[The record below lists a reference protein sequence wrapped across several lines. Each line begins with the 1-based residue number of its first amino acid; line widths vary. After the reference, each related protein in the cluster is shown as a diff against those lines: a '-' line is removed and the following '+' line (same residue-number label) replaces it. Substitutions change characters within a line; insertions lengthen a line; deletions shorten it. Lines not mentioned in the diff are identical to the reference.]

1 LAIGNRQLAIE
12 NTVMETLFKD
22 IRCGIRGLLKHPGF
36 TATAVITL
44 ALGIGVNTAIF
55 SVVNAVLLKPVPYL
69 NPPRL
74 VVIES
79 GNKQADS
86 REFYGAS
93 PADFWDWQAQSK
105 TFEQIAAY
113 SPDGGLEFTGVEKP
127 EFLAGARV
135 STNFFQTFG
144 AQPMLGRT
152 FSLEDEAANAPD
164 TIVLSYRLWQ
174 RRFGGDQKII
184 GRTLGNTGV
193 TVIGVMPVDFKYP
206 SYAECWIPLSR
217 NSSEMRTRANRY
229 FITIGLIGTGQS
241 LGSAQAEL
249 KTIANRLEAQYPE
262 SNKNITVQ
270 LTQLHD
276 RQVRDIKKSLL
287 ILLGAVGFVLLVAC
301 ANIANLLLARAA
313 ARRREMVIHLAL
325 GASSWQLLRQLLTE
339 SVLLA
344 MLGGALGLLL
354 GLWGMSGLMR
364 LLPNSYDYLQLK
376 EQVGIDRAVL
386 FFTVLISLLTG
397 IIFGLVPAWQA
408 SRLAMNGGLK
418 ESSHASDGSP
428 HRRLREALVV
438 AEIALAMV
446 LLVGAGLLINSFVR
460 MRQVSLGFDSRNLLS
475 ISIGMPFN
483 KFPDDASRVRFVKQI
498 VDQAAHAPNVESAM
512 VTSGAIFPFLHFN
525 FNIVSRPLPADADAL
540 YETISPHYFR
550 NLRAQ
555 VLAGR
560 EFEDH
565 DDAHTPPVAIVNQ
578 TLARRYFAGEDPL
591 GKRLSII
598 YLRKRVEFEVVGVV
612 ADLKQ
617 GELSAPVIPQ
627 IYVPYL
633 QRPWL
638 SSALV
643 VRAGASN
650 LSAVQNDV
658 QRAIWNVDP
667 NQVPA
672 RIETAEQVLST
683 SLAEPRLYTSLLGIF
698 AALAL
703 GLAAV
708 GIYGVMSYAVTQRT
722 HEIGIR
728 MALGARGAD
737 VLKLVVKSG
746 MTLAL
751 IGMAIGVVSAF
762 ALTRLMISLL
772 FGVTPTD
779 VTTFAMV
786 CASLMAVALIACY
799 IPARRATKVDPLVAL
814 RYE

>member
-1 LAIGNRQLAIE
+1 
-12 NTVMETLFKD
+12 METLFKD
-22 IRCGIRGLLKHPGF
+22 LRYGVRSLLKHPGF
-36 TATAVITL
+36 TATAVVTL
-44 ALGIGVNTAIF
+44 ALGIGLNTAIF

-69 NPPRL
+69 NQPRL

-79 GNKQADS
+79 GNKQADA

-113 SPDGGLEFTGVEKP
+113 SPDGGLKLTGVEKP
-127 EFLAGARV
+127 EFLAGTRV
-135 STNFFQTFG
+135 STNFFQTFS

-193 TVIGVMPVDFKYP
+193 TVIGVMPADFKYP

-217 NSSEMRTRANRY
+217 NSSEMRNRANRY
-229 FITIGLIGTGQS
+229 FITLGLIGSGQS
-241 LGSAQAEL
+241 SGSAQAEL

-276 RQVRDIKKSLL
+276 RRVRDIKKSLL

-313 ARRREMVIHLAL
+313 ARRREMAIRLAL

-339 SVLLA
+339 SVVLA

-364 LLPNSYDYLQLK
+364 LLPNSSDYLQIK
-376 EQVGIDRAVL
+376 EQVGIDRVVL

-408 SRLAMNGGLK
+408 SRPAMNGALK
-418 ESSHASDGSP
+418 ESSRAADGSA
-428 HRRLREALVV
+428 HRRLRGALVV
-438 AEIALAMV
+438 AEIAFAMV

-460 MRQVSLGFDSRNLLS
+460 MRQASLGFDSRNLLS

-498 VDQAAHAPNVESAM
+498 VDQAAQAPNVESAM

-525 FNIVSRPLPADADAL
+525 FNIVGRPLPADADAL

-550 NLRAQ
+550 ALRAQ

-565 DDAHTPPVAIVNQ
+565 DDANTSPVAIVNQ

-598 YLRKRVEFEVVGVV
+598 YLRKRVEFAVVGVV

-617 GELSAPVIPQ
+617 GELGAPVIPQ

-643 VRAGASN
+643 VRAGAGN
-650 LSAVQNDV
+650 LSTVQNDV
-658 QRAIWNVDP
+658 QRAIWSVDP

-751 IGMAIGVVSAF
+751 IGVAIGVVGAF

-772 FGVTPTD
+772 FGVSPTD

-814 RYE
+814 RNE